1 VTPDIDLSKLSHAEK
16 DALIRSLLPLVGQ
29 LQGAL
34 ARIAELEARLARL
47 EQPAKTPDNSSL
59 PPSKG
64 QKPDVPAGGKP
75 PRKGRP
81 GVARVLEPNPDRIT
95 DAKLDACPHC
105 AADWPDAPQTLQMV
119 YDRIELPPVRPDVTR
134 VRLFGG
140 RCACC
145 GERAMAPAPDG
156 LEPGS
161 PFGRSVEALVVY
173 LHYGQA
179 IGFERLRML
188 MGEVFGL
195 CISEGAISNILARA
209 QAPLTTAAAAIAAQ
223 VTASAVVASDETS
236 VRVAG
241 KTWWEWVFV
250 TAVCVLHVI
259 RPSRGA
265 AVVRALFGAQRPR
278 VWVSDSFGSQRGH
291 ADCWQMCLAH
301 LLRDA
306 QYAIDCGDD
315 GFSAAFKRLLLRA
328 VAIGRRRD
336 RLRDTTLEQYRADLD
351 RRLDRVLALP
361 RCGEAADRLRRRIAR
376 DRGHLFVFV
385 TDRDVPATNNISERA
400 LRPSVIFR
408 KVTNGFRSEW
418 SADTYAAFRSVVST
432 AKANRRTV
440 LNDLRQALAATLP
453 RTAVTQL
460 RTHPETSART
470 DGVFGC
476 MV

>member
-1 VTPDIDLSKLSHAEK
+1 MTPDIDLSKLSHAEK

-95 DAKLDACPHC
+95 DAKLEACPHC
-105 AADWPDAPQTLQMV
+105 AAAWPDAPQTPQMV

-161 PFGRSVEALVVY
+161 PFGRSIEALVVY
-173 LHYGQA
+173 LHYAQA

-195 CISEGAISNILARA
+195 CISKGAISNILARA
-209 QAPLTTAAAAIAAQ
+209 QVPLGAAAAAIAAQ

-265 AVVRALFGAQRPR
+265 VVVRTLFGAQRLR

-291 ADCWQMCLAH
+291 ADRWQMCLAH

-385 TDRDVPATNNISERA
+385 TDRDVPATNNVSERA

-418 SADTYAAFRSVVST
+418 GADTYAAFRSVVST
-432 AKANRRTV
+432 AKANRRSV
-440 LNDLRQALAATLP
+440 LNDLRQALAETSP
-453 RTAVTQL
+453 HTVVTQ
-460 RTHPETSART
+460 P
-470 DGVFGC
+470 G
-476 MV
+476 

>member
-16 DALIRSLLPLVGQ
+16 DALIRSLVPLVGQ
-29 LQGAL
+29 LQAAL
-34 ARIAELEARLARL
+34 ARIVELEKRLAAAER
-47 EQPAKTPDNSSL
+47 PAKTPDNSSL

-64 QKPDVPAGGKP
+64 QKPDVQAGGKP
-75 PRKGRP
+75 PRRGRP
-81 GVARVLEPNPDRIT
+81 GVARALEPNPDRIA
-95 DAKLDACPHC
+95 DAKLEACPHC
-105 AADWPDAPQTLQMV
+105 AAAWPEAPQTPQMV

-140 RCACC
+140 RCGCC
-145 GERAMAPAPDG
+145 GERAVAPAPAG

-161 PFGRSVEALVVY
+161 PFGKSIEALVVY
-173 LHYGQA
+173 LHYAQA
-179 IGFERLRML
+179 IGLERLRAVMD
-188 MGEVFGL
+188 EVFGL

-209 QAPLTTAAAAIAAQ
+209 QAPLVAVAATIAAQ
-223 VTASAVVASDETS
+223 VAASAVVASDETS

-250 TAVCVLHVI
+250 TSVCVLHLI

-278 VWVSDSFGSQRGH
+278 VWVSDSFGSQHGH
-291 ADCWQMCLAH
+291 ADQWQVCLAH

-306 QYAIDCGDD
+306 QYAIDCGDA

-328 VAIGRRRD
+328 VAIGRRRGS
-336 RLRDTTLEQYRADLD
+336 LRDTTLEQYRADLD

-376 DRGHLFVFV
+376 DREHLFVFV
-385 TDRDVPATNNISERA
+385 KNRDVPATNNASERA

-408 KVTNGFRSEW
+408 KVTNGFRSQW
-418 SADTYAAFRSVVST
+418 GADTYAAFRSVAST
-432 AKANRRTV
+432 AKARGRSV
-440 LNDLRQALAATLP
+440 LLDLRQALAATSP
-453 RTAVTQL
+453 DTAATQ
-460 RTHPETSART
+460 P
-470 DGVFGC
+470 G
-476 MV
+476 

>member
-1 VTPDIDLSKLSHAEK
+1 MTPDIDLSKLSHAEK

-29 LQGAL
+29 LQAAL
-34 ARIAELEARLARL
+34 ARIAELEARLAKL
-47 EQPAKTPDNSSL
+47 ERPAKTPDNSSL
-59 PPSKG
+59 PPSTG

-95 DAKLDACPHC
+95 DAKLEACPHC
-105 AADWPDAPQTLQMV
+105 AAAWPDAPQTPQMV

-145 GERAMAPAPDG
+145 GERAVAPAPDG

-173 LHYGQA
+173 LHYAQA

-195 CISEGAISNILARA
+195 SISEGAISNILARA
-209 QAPLTTAAAAIAAQ
+209 QAPLVAAAAAIAAQ

-241 KTWWEWVFV
+241 KTCWEWVFV

-291 ADCWQMCLAH
+291 ADRWQMCLAH

-306 QYAIDCGDD
+306 QYAIDCGDA

-385 TDRDVPATNNISERA
+385 TDRDVPATNNVSERA

-418 SADTYAAFRSVVST
+418 GADTYAAFRSVVST
-432 AKANRRTV
+432 AKANSRSV
-440 LNDLRQALAATLP
+440 LNDLRQALATTSPNKGATQP
-453 RTAVTQL
+453 
-460 RTHPETSART
+460 
-470 DGVFGC
+470 G
-476 MV
+476 

>member
-1 VTPDIDLSKLSHAEK
+1 MTPDIDLSTLSHAGK

-29 LQGAL
+29 LEAAL
-34 ARIAELEARLARL
+34 ARIAALEARLAKL
-47 EQPAKTPDNSSL
+47 ERPAKTPDNSSL

-75 PRKGRP
+75 PRTGRP
-81 GVARVLEPNPDRIT
+81 GVARALEPNPDRIT
-95 DAKLDACPHC
+95 DAKLKACPHC
-105 AADWPDAPQTLQMV
+105 DAAWPQAPQTPQMV

-140 RCACC
+140 RCTCC
-145 GERAMAPAPDG
+145 GERAIAPAPTG

-173 LHYGQA
+173 LHYAQA

-195 CISEGAISNILARA
+195 SISEGAISNILARA
-209 QAPLTTAAAAIAAQ
+209 QAPLAAAAATIAAQ
-223 VTASAVVASDETS
+223 VTTAAVVASDETS

-291 ADCWQMCLAH
+291 ADQWQMCLAH

-306 QYAIDCGDD
+306 QYAIDCGDT
-315 GFSAAFKRLLLRA
+315 GFSMALKRLLLRA

-336 RLRDTTLEQYRADLD
+336 RLRDTTLAQYRADLD

-361 RCGEAADRLRRRIAR
+361 RCGEGADRLRRRIAR
-376 DRGHLFVFV
+376 DREHLFVFV
-385 TDRDVPATNNISERA
+385 TDRDVPATNNVSERA

-418 SADTYAAFRSVVST
+418 GADTYAAFRSVVST
-432 AKANRRTV
+432 AKANSRSV
-440 LNDLRQALAATLP
+440 LNDLRQALATTSPNKGATQP
-453 RTAVTQL
+453 R
-460 RTHPETSART
+460 
-470 DGVFGC
+470 
-476 MV
+476 

>member
-1 VTPDIDLSKLSHAEK
+1 MTPDIDLSTLSHAEK

-29 LQGAL
+29 LEAAV
-34 ARIAELEARLARL
+34 ARIAELEARLANL
-47 EQPAKTPDNSSL
+47 ERPAKTPDNSSL
-59 PPSKG
+59 PPSTG

-75 PRKGRP
+75 PRKSRP
-81 GVARVLEPNPDRIT
+81 GVARALEPNPDRIT
-95 DAKLDACPHC
+95 DAKLKACPHC
-105 AADWPDAPQTLQMV
+105 AAAWPDAPQTPQMV

-161 PFGRSVEALVVY
+161 PFGKSIEALVVY
-173 LHYGQA
+173 LHYAQA

-195 CISEGAISNILARA
+195 SISEGAISNILARA
-209 QAPLTTAAAAIAAQ
+209 QIPLVAAAAAIAAQ

-291 ADCWQMCLAH
+291 ADQWQVCLAH

-306 QYAIDCGDD
+306 QYAIECGDA

-336 RLRDTTLEQYRADLD
+336 RLRDTTLEQYRTDLD

-418 SADTYAAFRSVVST
+418 GADTYAAFRSVVST
-432 AKANRRTV
+432 AKANGRSV
-440 LNDLRQALAATLP
+440 LNDLRQALAANSP
-453 RTAVTQL
+453 NKAETQ
-460 RTHPETSART
+460 P
-470 DGVFGC
+470 G
-476 MV
+476 

>member
-1 VTPDIDLSKLSHAEK
+1 MTPDIDLSKLSHAEK

-29 LQGAL
+29 LQAAV
-34 ARIAELEARLARL
+34 ARIAELEARLAKL
-47 EQPAKTPDNSSL
+47 ERPTKTPDNSSL
-59 PPSKG
+59 PPSTG

-75 PRKGRP
+75 PHKGRP
-81 GVARVLEPNPDRIT
+81 GVTRALEPNPDRIT
-95 DAKLDACPHC
+95 DAKLEACPHC
-105 AADWPDAPQTLQMV
+105 AAAWPDAPQTPQMV

-140 RCACC
+140 RCGCC

-161 PFGRSVEALVVY
+161 PFGKSIEALVVY
-173 LHYGQA
+173 LHYAQA

-195 CISEGAISNILARA
+195 SISEGAISNILARA
-209 QAPLTTAAAAIAAQ
+209 QAPLAVAAAAVAAQ

-291 ADCWQMCLAH
+291 ADQWQVCLAH

-306 QYAIDCGDD
+306 QYAIDCGDA

-336 RLRDTTLEQYRADLD
+336 RLRDSTLEQYRADLD

-361 RCGEAADRLRRRIAR
+361 RCGEAAHRLRRRIAR
-376 DRGHLFVFV
+376 DREHLFVFV

-418 SADTYAAFRSVVST
+418 GADTYAAFRSVVST
-432 AKANRRTV
+432 AKANGRSV
-440 LNDLRQALAATLP
+440 LNDLRQALAANSP
-453 RTAVTQL
+453 NKAETQ
-460 RTHPETSART
+460 P
-470 DGVFGC
+470 G
-476 MV
+476 